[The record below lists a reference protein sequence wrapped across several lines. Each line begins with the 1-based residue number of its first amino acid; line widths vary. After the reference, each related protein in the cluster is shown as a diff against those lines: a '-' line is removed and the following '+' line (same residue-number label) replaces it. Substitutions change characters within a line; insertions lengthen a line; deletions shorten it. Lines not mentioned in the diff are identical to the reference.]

1 VIERARTTGHSR
13 FPVVAGEADNVVGA
27 VHVKHVVAVP
37 RAQRATTLVREVM
50 AGITEVPETLRLDP
64 LMGQLRQEGFQVAV
78 VLDEYGGTAG
88 VVTLE
93 DVVEEIVGE
102 ITDEHDPLNADA
114 RRRADGSWSVSGLLR
129 PDEVRTHT
137 GVPLPEHEDYDT
149 VAGLFLRASG
159 RIPAVGDTATV
170 RLPPELDHAGDPV
183 PPRIATL
190 TVERMS
196 GLRIDR
202 LRLSTST
209 AEDDATSVLG
219 TPEGRTP

>member
-1 VIERARTTGHSR
+1 
-13 FPVVAGEADNVVGA
+13 
-27 VHVKHVVAVP
+27 
-37 RAQRATTLVREVM
+37 M

-129 PDEVRTHT
+129 PDEVRTRT

-159 RIPAVGDTATV
+159 RIPAVGDTTTV
-170 RLPPELDHAGDPV
+170 GLPVELDDTGDPV

-209 AEDDATSVLG
+209 AEDDATSALG
-219 TPEGRTP
+219 SPEGSTP